1 MAAIVCSVLSE
12 PAIPRPSETTRKEIN
27 GCSFRTEMRVT
38 KTRMAMPMRSQM
50 DIYFRNTYLA
60 KLAKAGH
67 NNKLILPV
75 GINS

>member
-1 MAAIVCSVLSE
+1 MIIGIIDPKVPPIPFCMATIVCSVLSE

-50 DIYFRNTYLA
+50 DI
-60 KLAKAGH
+60 
-67 NNKLILPV
+67 I
-75 GINS
+75 ID